1 MKKKVISMMMAGAMV
16 VSMTACGG
24 SDSGSTTAA
33 AGSSAAAETTVAA
46 ADTTAAAADSSEAK
60 NDADAYT
67 NLEPVELI
75 LADSAAKGAAG
86 SEFDLLLSEKV
97 GEITGGKLTIDAHV
111 NGDLGNDTDIL
122 RQMQSGDID
131 MVGSQVAPIVS
142 FVPEIA
148 IFDLPMVF
156 ATVDGD
162 TIDQVLNGDSDT
174 HKALNTAF
182 ENAGFHLLGFL
193 QNATFRL
200 TTSNSNLEKLEDFKG
215 LQILSLIHI

>member
-1 MKKKVISMMMAGAMV
+1 
-16 VSMTACGG
+16 
-24 SDSGSTTAA
+24 
-33 AGSSAAAETTVAA
+33 
-46 ADTTAAAADSSEAK
+46 
-60 NDADAYT
+60 
-67 NLEPVELI
+67 
-75 LADSAAKGAAG
+75 
-86 SEFDLLLSEKV
+86 
-97 GEITGGKLTIDAHV
+97 
-111 NGDLGNDTDIL
+111 
-122 RQMQSGDID
+122 MQSGDID

-174 HKALNTAF
+174 HKALNAAF

-215 LQILSLIHI
+215 LQIRTMENSNHMAFWTANRRRADSSGMGGGLFCTAERYHYCRGECCRYRCRREPE